1 MRSILLTAAAALLA
15 ATPAPACDS
24 EAMSAEL
31 TAVCRAAFAP
41 AAEWASAVRARS
53 EAAEAAM
60 LDRALLL
67 AREACDSGDPAIGA
81 REAAR
86 IARLTGRIEA
96 RIGAAA
102 PIWPERLA
110 SN

>member
-1 MRSILLTAAAALLA
+1 MRNILAAAAMALLA

-31 TAVCRAAFAP
+31 TAVCRGAFAP
-41 AAEWASAVRARS
+41 AAEWAGAVRAQAD
-53 EAAEAAM
+53 AAEAAA

-67 AREACDSGDPAIGA
+67 AREACDSGDPAAGA

-86 IARLTGRIEA
+86 IARLAGRIEA
-96 RIGAAA
+96 RIGATA
-102 PIWPERLA
+102 PIWPDRLA